1 LLLLQGVDPRTIMD
15 TLGRSQI
22 SLTLD
27 TYAHVLGQ
35 LKRAAADHMDALFA
49 RA

>member
-1 LLLLQGVDPRTIMD
+1 MD
-15 TLGRSQI
+15 TLGHSHI

-27 TYAHVLGQ
+27 TYAHALGQ
-35 LKRAAADHMDALFA
+35 LKRAAADHTDTLFA